1 MNKIAE
7 KWKRFREWQKQLF
20 GFKWVRTIS
29 YAFISYL
36 SVPFIYITILVA
48 STIVAI
54 IFGILASIFSIGSGK
69 TMLSCEIFAVK
80 APLSQILC
88 LPLPCH

>member
-36 SVPFIYITILVA
+36 SVPVIYITILVT

-54 IFGILASIFSIGSGK
+54 MGSF
-69 TMLSCEIFAVK
+69 L
-80 APLSQILC
+80 
-88 LPLPCH
+88 

>member
-7 KWKRFREWQKQLF
+7 KWTRFREWLKQLF

-36 SVPFIYITILVA
+36 SVPFIYITILVT

-54 IFGILASIFSIGSGK
+54 MGSF
-69 TMLSCEIFAVK
+69 L
-80 APLSQILC
+80 
-88 LPLPCH
+88 